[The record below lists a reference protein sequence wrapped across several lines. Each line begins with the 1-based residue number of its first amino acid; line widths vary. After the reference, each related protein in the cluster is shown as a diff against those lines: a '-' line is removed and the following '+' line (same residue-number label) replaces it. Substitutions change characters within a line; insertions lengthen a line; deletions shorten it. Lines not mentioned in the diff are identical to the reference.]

1 MDWPQKEVFKHSTS
15 FNWPTTDKQNKNRF
29 RGF

>member
-1 MDWPQKEVFKHSTS
+1 MDWPQKVFKHSTS